1 MLYRYKNYTYNWR
14 EEQNPCHDAYY
25 NERKIVSQNLLAS
38 NLGVIAKRGTNNSYY
53 FAVTNILNTEP
64 EANAR
69 VTLYNFQQQ
78 ELASRITDTEGL
90 TTIDAENYAN
100 FAIISKDNNTTY
112 VKLQDGN
119 SLSLSK
125 FDVSGHKLQRGLKGY
140 LYGERGVWRPGDTL
154 HLTFMLN
161 DNANKLPKRHPI
173 KLEITDPNGKL
184 VYKNVTADN
193 LNNFYKFTVPTSSE
207 DKTGN
212 YNAKVSVGGATFHK
226 VLKIETVKPNRL
238 KIKIDF
244 DNEILS
250 NNTPLTGNL
259 DVKWL
264 HGAPGKNLKAE
275 IKAKFTSTYTAFDNF
290 KDYTFYDPTRKFQT
304 EEINVFEGKVNDQG
318 IASINKKLNV
328 GKNAPG
334 MLNVQ
339 FLVRAFENGG
349 DFSMDAFTKHTRL
362 TVRLLVCVHQK
373 VMPMDLF
380 LRMKI
385 KPLMWLWLM
394 KMASL

>member
-1 MLYRYKNYTYNWR
+1 M
-14 EEQNPCHDAYY
+14 
-25 NERKIVSQNLLAS
+25 
-38 NLGVIAKRGTNNSYY
+38 
-53 FAVTNILNTEP
+53 
-64 EANAR
+64 
-69 VTLYNFQQQ
+69 
-78 ELASRITDTEGL
+78 
-90 TTIDAENYAN
+90 
-100 FAIISKDNNTTY
+100 
-112 VKLQDGN
+112 
-119 SLSLSK
+119 
-125 FDVSGHKLQRGLKGY
+125 
-140 LYGERGVWRPGDTL
+140 
-154 HLTFMLN
+154 
-161 DNANKLPKRHPI
+161 
-173 KLEITDPNGKL
+173 
-184 VYKNVTADN
+184 
-193 LNNFYKFTVPTSSE
+193 
-207 DKTGN
+207 
-212 YNAKVSVGGATFHK
+212 
-226 VLKIETVKPNRL
+226 ETVKPNRL